1 MLLSGIER
9 QVFVTKVLDDISLMV
24 WVKDRNNNL
33 IYLNKYASNKLFNC
47 DSVSD
52 ITKEKCPLSCQAQ
65 KVCTQEEQVIEQ
77 VEIKGEQ
84 VYLNCRKVPI
94 NDSGGMVVFAE
105 DITDRIKKENVI
117 LEKLNTKIEGWKTKR
132 KLSTKKSNKE
142 MEDIHKVL
150 NEIKEKRIKSK

>member
-33 IYLNKYASNKLFNC
+33 IFLNKHASNKLFDC

-77 VEIKGEQ
+77 IKIRGED
-84 VYLNCRKVPI
+84 VWLNCKKIPI
-94 NDSGGMVVFAE
+94 NESGGMVVFAE

-117 LEKLNTKIEGWKTKR
+117 LEKLNTKIEGWKSKR
-132 KLSTKKSNKE
+132 KLSIEKSNEE
-142 MEDIHKVL
+142 MEDIHRVL
-150 NEIKEKRIKSK
+150 NEIKKKRIKK